1 MRALKIIL
9 IILLVLVLLFGGCV
23 YLVYKNLDTI
33 FIGALEAVASDAM
46 KTEVT
51 VEDVNFDLANGRGEI
66 IGINIANLGGYQE
79 PRLFSLRKAA
89 LQVDASTLEG
99 PVVVI
104 EEILVDGARLTVEH
118 KNVTETNLQQLLENL
133 KRNIEMQKQQQG
145 SGQEVNFMIEKL
157 TFSDITMDV
166 VSPEFENTTVTL
178 PDIRR
183 ENLGDRQTGLTGA
196 ELAEAVM
203 QPLIDSARQSLEGRL
218 EKEVTERLQQELEAE
233 LVE

>member
-23 YLVYKNLDTI
+23 YLVYKNLDKL

-46 KTEVT
+46 QTEVT
-51 VEDVNFDLANGRGEI
+51 VEDVNFDLAKGRGEI

-79 PRLFSLRKAA
+79 PRLFSLDQAA
-89 LQVDASTLEG
+89 LQVDTSTLEG
-99 PVVVI
+99 PVIVI

-118 KNVTETNLQQLLENL
+118 KNVTETNLQQLLDNL
-133 KRNIEMQKQQQG
+133 ERNVQMQEQQQG
-145 SGQEVNFMIEKL
+145 GGEQVNFMIEKL
-157 TFSDITMDV
+157 TFSNISMEV

-183 ENLGDRQTGLTGA
+183 ENLGDRQTGLTGT

-203 QPLIDSARQSLEGRL
+203 QPLIDSARQSLEGRV

-233 LVE
+233 LAE